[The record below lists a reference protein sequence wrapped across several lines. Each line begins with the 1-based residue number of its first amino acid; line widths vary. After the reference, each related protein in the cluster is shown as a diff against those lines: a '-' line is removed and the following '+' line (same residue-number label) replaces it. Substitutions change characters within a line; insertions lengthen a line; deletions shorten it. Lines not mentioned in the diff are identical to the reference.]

1 MIEIETQ
8 WFIFLYLL
16 LFLTAIFSA
25 WVGFEI
31 FRRRVGRR
39 TRDRAINCPRCGM
52 TFLPPAAGDIFP
64 CPRCG
69 GKIELCNPGRR
80 FARSADKPAD

>member
-1 MIEIETQ
+1 MIQIETQ

-25 WVGFEI
+25 WISFEI

-39 TRDRAINCPRCGM
+39 TRDRAITCPRCGM
-52 TFLPPAAGDIFP
+52 VFQPPAQNDIFP

-69 GKIELCNPGRR
+69 GKMELQLARR
-80 FARSADKPAD
+80 SLGGAFSETTD